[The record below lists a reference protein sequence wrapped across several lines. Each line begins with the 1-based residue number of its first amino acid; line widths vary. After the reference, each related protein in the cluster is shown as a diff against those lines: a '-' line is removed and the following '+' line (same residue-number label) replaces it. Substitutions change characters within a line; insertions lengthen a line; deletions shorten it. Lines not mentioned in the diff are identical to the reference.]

1 MWLGLPRGDECHRR
15 GLTSSW
21 FQSSRRNEIEV
32 SIAGGSPRCCTV
44 AAQRLQS
51 KSGAHLLSCVFLQI
65 DDFLRVG
72 LPGLEPGT
80 SSLSEK
86 RSNRLSYRPEWGF
99 AAWIIYNK
107 EGALT
112 SRLKTGKAGS
122 TIGTVSKSH
131 YASRCERSI

>member
-1 MWLGLPRGDECHRR
+1 MPEIAEPDEGQRWRMLSALLH
-15 GLTSSW
+15 G
-21 FQSSRRNEIEV
+21 
-32 SIAGGSPRCCTV
+32 CCTR
-44 AAQRLQS
+44 APEHIRDPSFAPRLTC
-51 KSGAHLLSCVFLQI
+51 KLTG
-65 DDFLRVG
+65 LRVG

-122 TIGTVSKSH
+122 TIGTVSESH

>member
-1 MWLGLPRGDECHRR
+1 MER
-15 GLTSSW
+15 
-21 FQSSRRNEIEV
+21 
-32 SIAGGSPRCCTV
+32 V
-44 AAQRLQS
+44 AARLLH
-51 KSGAHLLSCVFLQI
+51 KGPGAYPGPSFVPLFACKTTVLK
-65 DDFLRVG
+65 VG

-99 AAWIIYNK
+99 AARIIYNK
-107 EGALT
+107 EGTLT

>member
-1 MWLGLPRGDECHRR
+1 MVVKKPGLAPGFFLH
-15 GLTSSW
+15 
-21 FQSSRRNEIEV
+21 
-32 SIAGGSPRCCTV
+32 SIFY
-44 AAQRLQS
+44 LQN
-51 KSGAHLLSCVFLQI
+51 K
-65 DDFLRVG
+65 DFRVG

-122 TIGTVSKSH
+122 TIGTVSESH